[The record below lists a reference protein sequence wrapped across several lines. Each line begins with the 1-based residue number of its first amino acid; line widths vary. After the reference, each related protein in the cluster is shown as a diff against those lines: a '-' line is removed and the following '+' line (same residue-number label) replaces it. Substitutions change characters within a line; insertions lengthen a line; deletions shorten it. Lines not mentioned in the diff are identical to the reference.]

1 MEAASG
7 PVIALVGN
15 PNVGKSTLFNAL
27 THLRQHTG
35 NWPGK
40 TVEVARGRY
49 LCQGA
54 TYTLVD
60 LPGTYSLH
68 PGSAEEAVT
77 RDYLLSGEADAALV
91 VVDATC
97 LERNLTLVLQV
108 MAAAWPVVVCV
119 NLLDEAARRH
129 IQVDLRKLQTL
140 LGCPVAG
147 AAARSGRGLPQ
158 LQALLAQTIAAPP
171 PPPPDSAAAGLCP
184 CRQAAVLAVRAREIA
199 AQAVTVDEAAAHR
212 LDRRLDRVLTSRA
225 GGIPAMLLLL
235 AGILWLTMAGANV
248 PSALLSDLL
257 LGLREPLRGLL
268 EGAGAPWWAVGA
280 LVDGVYQT
288 TAWVVSVMLPPMAI
302 FFPLFTLLEDVGY
315 LPRVAFNMDH
325 FFHRSGAHG
334 RQALTMCMGLGCN
347 ACGVMGCRIIQSPR
361 ERLIA
366 ILTNA
371 LMPCNGRFPTLIAL
385 ISLFFAAGSG
395 LWRSLGAALLLMS
408 CIVLAVAV
416 TLWSSRLLSATALK
430 GLPSAFSLELP
441 PYRLPRLGQVLV
453 RSVLDRTLFVLG
465 RAVTVAAPAGL
476 VIWAA
481 ANITVGE
488 QSILLHLAGL
498 LEGPGRLLGMD
509 GVILLAFLLGFP
521 ANEIVMPCILMGYL
535 SAGTLVDCGSLPQFR
550 AVLTANGWT
559 AATAVS
565 VLLFTLFHFPCGT
578 TCLTIWRETRS
589 LRWTALAVALPLAV
603 GVALCGAVHLL
614 SGLLP
619 L

>member
-1 MEAASG
+1 M
-7 PVIALVGN
+7 
-15 PNVGKSTLFNAL
+15 
-27 THLRQHTG
+27 
-35 NWPGK
+35 
-40 TVEVARGRY
+40 
-49 LCQGA
+49 
-54 TYTLVD
+54 
-60 LPGTYSLH
+60 
-68 PGSAEEAVT
+68 
-77 RDYLLSGEADAALV
+77 

-129 IQVDLRKLQTL
+129 IQVDLSKLQTL

-395 LWRSLGAALLLMS
+395 LRRSLGAALLLMG

-535 SAGTLVDCGSLPQFR
+535 SAGTLVDCGSLPQLR

-559 AATAVS
+559 AATALS